1 MKRAR
6 LVAEDDLPRGDV
18 LVPPWPGRAVPLDG
32 SDIYVRDTPARTA
45 SAEPALYVHGLG
57 GSSQNWTDLAEL
69 LADRLDGRAIDLPG
83 FGRSD
88 PAARYT
94 LAAFS
99 DRVIRWIEHDDR
111 GPVHLLGNSLG
122 GAITVRV
129 AATRPDLVRTLT
141 LISPAMPFLDPR
153 RSLQGRMLP
162 LLAIPRA
169 DRIANR
175 RLAQMDPAQMAREV
189 LAACF
194 EDPGR
199 LSEQRLA
206 EAVEEAQVRFTAS
219 HYADAYLRTLRGLVS
234 SFLRA
239 YLPGSGSL
247 WRVAS
252 RITAPTLVIGS
263 RQDRLVDIRV
273 APQVARVIADSRL
286 LILDGVGHVAQM
298 EVPHMVARGVLAL
311 LDEVGVGG
319 TAPARSTPT
328 TAPPEDATAAVPSR
342 IADAAV
348 EAVGAQIPAT
358 APARAAAAASE
369 APPARRRVKSP
380 RPGAAPKTTST
391 VRPAE
396 AGAAG

>member
-6 LVAEDDLPRGDV
+6 LVAEDELPHCEV
-18 LVPPWPGRAVPLDG
+18 AVPPWPGRAVPLDG
-32 SDIYVRDTPARTA
+32 SALFVRDTPAQNA

-57 GSSQNWTDLAEL
+57 GSSQNWTDLAAL

-88 PAARYT
+88 PAHSYT
-94 LAAFS
+94 LAAFA
-99 DRVIRWIEHDDR
+99 DRVIRWIEHDNR
-111 GPVHLLGNSLG
+111 GAVHLLGNSLG

-129 AATRPDLVRTLT
+129 AAARPDLVRTLT
-141 LISPAMPFLDPR
+141 LVSPAMPFLDPR
-153 RSLQGRMLP
+153 RSVQGRMLP
-162 LLAIPRA
+162 LLALPRA
-169 DRIANR
+169 DRIAAR
-175 RLAQMDPAQMAREV
+175 RMAQMDPAQMAREV

-206 EAVEEAQVRFTAS
+206 EAIEEAQVRFTAP

-247 WRVAS
+247 WRLAA
-252 RITAPTLVIGS
+252 RITAPTLVIGT

-273 APQVARVIADSRL
+273 APQVARVIPDSRL

-298 EVPHMVARGVLAL
+298 EVPRMVARSVLAL
-311 LDEVGVGG
+311 LDEVAAGVV
-319 TAPARSTPT
+319 PEVRVAR
-328 TAPPEDATAAVPSR
+328 AGRRVAAVR
-342 IADAAV
+342 
-348 EAVGAQIPAT
+348 QIT
-358 APARAAAAASE
+358 AGKP
-369 APPARRRVKSP
+369 
-380 RPGAAPKTTST
+380 TST
-391 VRPAE
+391 VRAAE
-396 AGAAG
+396 ASAAG